1 MPPGKI
7 FKETCF
13 SPKTASLATAPD
25 DTGACLLAISS
36 WGKECAE
43 EEEEEEEKE
52 DEEEEG

>member
-1 MPPGKI
+1 M
-7 FKETCF
+7 FF
-13 SPKTASLATAPD
+13 SPKTASSATVPD

-43 EEEEEEEKE
+43 EEAEEEEEEEKKE